1 MLDWSKLSVRIEPH
15 EISHLEELLL
25 SRYSLEEIE
34 QLQRNIL
41 AIQNAFVYPLD
52 DMVATMAQRW
62 VLHEQGP
69 PYFALQSTQMK
80 IMTEWPL

>member
-1 MLDWSKLSVRIEPH
+1 MLDWNKLSVRIEPH

-34 QLQRNIL
+34 LQRNVL
-41 AIQNAFVYPLD
+41 VMGNAFVYPLD
-52 DMVATMAQRW
+52 DIGATTAQR
-62 VLHEQGP
+62 LHEQGP
-69 PYFALQSTQMK
+69 LYFALQSTWMK